1 MSGTCCRKGGV
12 TFEVLFTGDS
22 MMGASWVAVNVWFG
36 WAMYMLA
43 LWFVP
48 ANGDF
53 DLLNPD
59 AKFWFLE

>member
-1 MSGTCCRKGGV
+1 
-12 TFEVLFTGDS
+12 